1 MAETAEPAAGGDK
14 MEDAQDAT
22 LTTGTTG
29 ITMEAADAT
38 LGGDLGMWVLQA
50 SASVEGLG
58 HALKSI
64 CFGPQM

>member
-14 MEDAQDAT
+14 MEDAQ
-22 LTTGTTG
+22 
-29 ITMEAADAT
+29 DAT